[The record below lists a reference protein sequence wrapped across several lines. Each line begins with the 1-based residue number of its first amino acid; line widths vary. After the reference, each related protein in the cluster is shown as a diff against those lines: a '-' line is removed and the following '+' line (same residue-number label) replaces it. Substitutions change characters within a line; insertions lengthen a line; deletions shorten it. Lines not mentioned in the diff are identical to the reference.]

1 MNVQI
6 NAQQRQP
13 VNDIDAASLALI
25 EQIKREQEEEDAAR
39 LAARTQ

>member
-6 NAQQRQP
+6 NAQQLQP
-13 VNDIDAASLALI
+13 GNDIDAASLALI